1 MFHQWLIA
9 YDFEPC
15 CDAAAHA
22 AARLAVAQARTDGV
36 VGRLVLCHVV
46 LPPPLPMSTDVF
58 GAPDALGLIAQSTL
72 DAGQRLDAVAASMRG
87 EYPSLAIETAV
98 QSGPPVDAILAE
110 AQLQKVDAIA
120 VGSHGRTGLAHALL
134 GSTAEKTANKAK
146 IPVLVVKVEDASHAV
161 HP

>member
-58 GAPDALGLIAQSTL
+58 GAPDALGLIAQSQL
-72 DAGQRLDAVAASMRG
+72 DAGQRLDAVAAALRG

-110 AQLQKVDAIA
+110 ADAQHVDAIA

-146 IPVLVVKVEDASHAV
+146 KPVLVVKVEDAPPLV

>member
-58 GAPDALGLIAQSTL
+58 GAPDALGLIAQSSL
-72 DAGQRLDAVAASMRG
+72 DAGLRLDAAADTLRQ
-87 EYPSLAIETAV
+87 EYPSLQVDAVV
-98 QSGPPVDAILAE
+98 QSGPPVESLLAE
-110 AQLQKVDAIA
+110 ADRQNVDAIA

-134 GSTAEKTANKAK
+134 GSTAEKCANKARK
-146 IPVLVVKVEDASHAV
+146 PVLVVKVEEPPQFASV
-161 HP
+161 